1 MGISIDI
8 NDNKNKTRRPLMAL
22 NREQEMIVSE
32 TKEKLKLVNQI
43 SKLQKEI
50 VGTRKKL
57 ELKENKLSE
66 LVKSLQPTEK
76 DPNNLFGN
84 QD

>member
-1 MGISIDI
+1 
-8 NDNKNKTRRPLMAL
+8 MAL
-22 NREQEMIVSE
+22 NQEQEMIVSE

-66 LVKSLQPTEK
+66 LVNSLQPSEK
-76 DPNNLFGN
+76 DPDNSFGH
-84 QD
+84 